1 MKKVHIALSSVVI
14 LVILAFVTVAKGIG
28 GGVAAAEDERFRM
41 NGTTL
46 TRYVGTETFVTLP
59 DTIRAIGEG
68 AFSGNET
75 MTGIEL
81 PSSIDSIAYN
91 AFKDCTALKG
101 VIIPDSVTKIGPGA
115 FEGCTA
121 LTSVEIGKN
130 VSAWGTGVFTNC
142 DSLAKISV
150 DKDNE
155 YITYYNGAV
164 YNGNMTM
171 LYQVL
176 PGREGENY
184 VMPDTVKNID
194 AYALWN
200 LQNTKNVKVSSGVD
214 TIPKYALTNMGSVE
228 NVAIQNTTSTIAE
241 RALADNVNLKQVAV
255 PASVRTIDRNAF
267 SGSPDM
273 KIFTTQSSTADTFGN
288 KYEIEVIYQAEYPN
302 DFLDSNVDLEERP
315 NVGQNTGNNNVPT
328 NSNNTSTNTTGTNGS
343 SSNSASTNITGT
355 NGSSTTSTPEG
366 FQGIDGYI
374 HPLDVPESDDVIGKA
389 IIVAGRAV
397 VLANNHD
404 MRVYGIP
411 EGIRADV
418 MTEQQYKDSQKQENT
433 TEGKTSISV
442 NYQREDNTEEF
453 PTEIPQRKYYKQK
466 DLTSYEIDKEVK
478 SIGRLAFAESGLKA
492 INIPMNVT
500 EIEYGAFMG
509 CTELEQVAIPSSVSN
524 IGTKAFEGSA
534 WLSNWRSNGNGD
546 FLIVGDGILIAYKGT
561 GAHVEIP
568 EGVKQIG
575 PEVFKGHTEILDVA
589 VPASVTKICAEA
601 FRNCS
606 ALTGLT
612 GCEGLRTVIRGAFY
626 GTQLSE
632 TEFLK

>member
-1 MKKVHIALSSVVI
+1 MKKIHIALSSVVI
-14 LVILAFVTVAKGIG
+14 LVVLIFVTVAKGIG

-81 PSSIDSIAYN
+81 PSSLDSIAYN
-91 AFKDCTALKG
+91 AFKGCTALTG

-121 LTSVEIGKN
+121 LTSVEIGEG

-184 VMPDTVKNID
+184 VMPDTVRDID

-200 LQNTKNVKVSSGVD
+200 LQNTKNVKVSSAVD
-214 TIPKYALTNMGSVE
+214 TIPKYAFTNMGSVE
-228 NVAIQNTTSTIAE
+228 NVAIQNTTSTVNE
-241 RALADNVNLKQVAV
+241 KSFADNPNLKQVAM
-255 PASVRTIDRNAF
+255 PASVKRIDITAF

-273 KIFTTQSSTADTFGN
+273 KIFTSQSSTADAFGK
-288 KYEIEVIYQAEYPN
+288 KYEIEVIYQAEYPD

-315 NVGQNTGNNNVPT
+315 NVGQNTGNSNVPT
-328 NSNNTSTNTTGTNGS
+328 NSNSTSTSTTTNNNTGTN
-343 SSNSASTNITGT
+343 NST
-355 NGSSTTSTPEG
+355 SSTPSVPEG

-374 HPLDVPESDDVIGKA
+374 HPLDVPENDDVIGKA

-397 VLANNHD
+397 VLANNHN
-404 MRVYGIP
+404 MKVYGIP
-411 EGIRADV
+411 EGIHADV
-418 MTEQQYKDSQKQENT
+418 MTEQQYKDSQNT
-433 TEGKTSISV
+433 AEGGTSISV
-442 NYQREDNTEEF
+442 NYQREDN
-453 PTEIPQRKYYKQK
+453 TEIPQRKYYKQK
-466 DLTSYEIDKEVK
+466 DLTSYEIDKEIK

-509 CTELEQVAIPSSVSN
+509 CTELEEVAIPSSVSN

-534 WLSNWRSNGNGD
+534 WLSNWRSNGNGN

-561 GAHVEIP
+561 DAHVEIP

-575 PEVFKGHTEILDVA
+575 PEVFKGHMEILDVA

>member
-1 MKKVHIALSSVVI
+1 MKKIHIALSSVVI
-14 LVILAFVTVAKGIG
+14 LVILTFVTVAKGIG

-81 PSSIDSIAYN
+81 PSSLDSIAYN
-91 AFKDCTALKG
+91 AFKDCTALTG

-121 LTSVEIGKN
+121 LTSVEIGEN
-130 VSAWGTGVFTNC
+130 VSSWGTGVFTNC

-150 DKDNE
+150 DKDNQ

-176 PGREGENY
+176 PGRQGENY
-184 VMPDTVKNID
+184 VMPDTVRDID

-200 LQNTKNVKVSSGVD
+200 LQNTKNVKVSSAVN

-241 RALADNVNLKQVAV
+241 RALADNANLKQVAV
-255 PASVRTIDRNAF
+255 PASVNTIDRNAF

-273 KIFTTQSSTADTFGN
+273 KIFTAKSSTADTFGN
-288 KYEIEVIYQAEYPN
+288 KYEIEVIYQAEYPD

-328 NSNNTSTNTTGTNGS
+328 NSNSTSTSTNNTTNNNTGTN
-343 SSNSASTNITGT
+343 NSAS
-355 NGSSTTSTPEG
+355 STPSVPEG

-404 MRVYGIP
+404 MKVYGIP
-411 EGIRADV
+411 EGIHADV
-418 MTEQQYKDSQKQENT
+418 MTEQQYKDSQEQENT
-433 TEGKTSISV
+433 AEGETSISV
-442 NYQREDNTEEF
+442 NYQRENNTE
-453 PTEIPQRKYYKQK
+453 IAQRKYYKQK

-509 CTELEQVAIPSSVSN
+509 CTELEEVAIPSSVSG

-534 WLSNWRSNGNGD
+534 WLSNWRNNGNSD

-561 GAHVEIP
+561 DAHVQIP

-575 PEVFKGHTEILDVA
+575 PEVFKGHTEIFDVA

>member
-1 MKKVHIALSSVVI
+1 MKKIHIALSSVVI
-14 LVILAFVTVAKGIG
+14 LVILIFVTVAKGIG
-28 GGVAAAEDERFRM
+28 SGVAAAEDERFRM

-59 DTIRAIGEG
+59 NTIRAIGEG

-81 PSSIDSIAYN
+81 PSSLDSIAYN
-91 AFKDCTALKG
+91 AFKDCTALTG
-101 VIIPDSVTKIGPGA
+101 IIIPDSVTKIGPGA

-121 LTSVEIGKN
+121 LTSVEIGEN

-184 VMPDTVKNID
+184 VMPDTVRDID
-194 AYALWN
+194 AYAFWN
-200 LQNTKNVKVSSGVD
+200 LQNTKNVKVSSAVD

-241 RALADNVNLKQVAV
+241 RALADNANLKQVAV

-267 SGSPDM
+267 SSSPDM

-288 KYEIEVIYQAEYPN
+288 RYEIEVIYQAEYPD

-315 NVGQNTGNNNVPT
+315 NVGQNTGNSNVPT
-328 NSNNTSTNTTGTNGS
+328 NSNSTSTSTNNTGTN
-343 SSNSASTNITGT
+343 N
-355 NGSSTTSTPEG
+355 SSTTSQEQPSNPSIPEE

-374 HPLDVPESDDVIGKA
+374 HPLDVPENDDVIGKA

-404 MRVYGIP
+404 MKVYGIP
-411 EGIRADV
+411 KGIHADV
-418 MTEQQYKDSQKQENT
+418 MTEQQYKDNQKQEDT
-433 TEGKTSISV
+433 AEGETSISV
-442 NYQREDNTEEF
+442 NYQRENN
-453 PTEIPQRKYYKQK
+453 TEIPQRKYYKQK
-466 DLTSYEIDKEVK
+466 DLTSYEIEKEIK

-509 CTELEQVAIPSSVSN
+509 CTELEEVAIPSSVSN

-561 GAHVEIP
+561 DAHVEIP